1 MQTGVS
7 RVHVALTQP
16 VEREARLCHPT
27 ESHGLLV
34 GLLHAWIALQPSRL
48 PELVPGVA
56 GDRMPVDGQVLAR
69 LVKLGC
75 RLRPVSAQAH
85 QQRAVD
91 SAVSEVCAAEAGQLS
106 EPVVEGD

>member
-1 MQTGVS
+1 
-7 RVHVALTQP
+7 
-16 VEREARLCHPT
+16 
-27 ESHGLLV
+27 
-34 GLLHAWIALQPSRL
+34 
-48 PELVPGVA
+48 
-56 GDRMPVDGQVLAR
+56 MPVDGQVLAR